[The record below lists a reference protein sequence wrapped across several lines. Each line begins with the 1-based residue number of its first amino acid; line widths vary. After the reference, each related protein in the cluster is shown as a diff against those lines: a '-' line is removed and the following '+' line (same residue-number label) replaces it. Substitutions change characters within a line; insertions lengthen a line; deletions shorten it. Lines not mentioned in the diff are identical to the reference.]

1 MDFFM
6 NFDAFWMKILVPDY
20 PSSDSEKVTIFQLQL
35 SNSEKVTKK
44 NWLGIIIPKK
54 KPLVLFDR
62 Y

>member
-44 NWLGIIIPKK
+44 KLVRHIPKK
-54 KPLVLFDR
+54 KR
-62 Y
+62 W

>member
-1 MDFFM
+1 M

-44 NWLGIIIPKK
+44 NG
-54 KPLVLFDR
+54 
-62 Y
+62 